1 MPHMSVPVIGKL
13 GTSMIVKGFQF
24 IGLLFPIFVVAL
36 GKYFFRDISADT
48 PLYAGAAVTMGFYG
62 MLVIVFAVYSITVIP
77 TSLILLEKQN
87 REHFRFKSVG
97 WRAVMYFNWAVIA
110 ICGLCV
116 FLIAVLSFIK
126 TLM

>member
-1 MPHMSVPVIGKL
+1 MRAL

-48 PLYAGAAVTMGFYG
+48 PLFAGAAVTMGFFG

-110 ICGLCV
+110 FCGLCV
-116 FLIAVLSFIK
+116 FCLIVFWFLRTHPSNS
-126 TLM
+126 LE

>member
-1 MPHMSVPVIGKL
+1 MPHVPTPVIGKL

-24 IGLLFPIFVVAL
+24 IGLLFPIFVIAL

-48 PLYAGAAVTMGFYG
+48 PLYAGAAVTMGFFG

-116 FLIAVLSFIK
+116 FLIAVLGFIK
-126 TLM
+126 TLI